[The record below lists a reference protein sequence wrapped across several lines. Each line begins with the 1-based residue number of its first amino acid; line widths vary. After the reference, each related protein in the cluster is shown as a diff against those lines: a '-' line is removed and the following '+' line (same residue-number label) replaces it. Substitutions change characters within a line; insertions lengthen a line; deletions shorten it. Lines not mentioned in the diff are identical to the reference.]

1 MLYHS
6 CLSVKRKK
14 SLTDLW
20 SYFCVSVRM
29 IDGCVPAHTVMSSLS
44 CDWEG
49 RGGEG
54 RGFTHCPEFQV
65 SFNFHNKTGEL
76 KQREC
81 PAKLKAGD
89 FILFSHFST
98 KCPIR

>member
-49 RGGEG
+49 RGGAG
-54 RGFTHCPEFQV
+54 LHALPRV
-65 SFNFHNKTGEL
+65 SGEL
-76 KQREC
+76 QLSQQDRRVE
-81 PAKLKAGD
+81 AAGV
-89 FILFSHFST
+89 SGET
-98 KCPIR
+98 